1 MASVPLPGSVWRV
14 AKGNWRGDAAVIH
27 LALDV
32 GEKRIGVAV
41 SDETALLASPL
52 MTIRRKSTASA
63 LEAVARVV
71 VETGAELVVVGLPV
85 SFDGQLHGQAKAIQS
100 FAAKL
105 RGRLAQPV
113 TFADETLSSVRA
125 EEALRAAGARPDRI
139 RERLD
144 AAAAAVIL
152 QDYLDARN
160 RGEASRFTDLSHA
173 VDGGDVAE
181 RSGDVVEE

>member
-1 MASVPLPGSVWRV
+1 MIQPMV
-14 AKGNWRGDAAVIH
+14 H

-41 SDETALLASPL
+41 SDETETLASPRT
-52 MTIRRKSTASA
+52 TIRRTSTAAA
-63 LEAVARVV
+63 LEAVARLVA
-71 VETGAELVVVGLPV
+71 ESGAEVVVVGLPV
-85 SFDGQLHGQAKAIQS
+85 SFDGQLHGQAWAIQA

-105 RGRLAQPV
+105 RARIAQPV
-113 TFADETLSSVRA
+113 VFADETLSSVRA
-125 EEALRAAGARPDRI
+125 EEALRAAGMRPDRI

-160 RGEASRFTDLSHA
+160 RGEEQEITALNA
-173 VDGGDVAE
+173 GNDGGDAAG
-181 RSGDVVEE
+181 RSGDEVEE

>member
-1 MASVPLPGSVWRV
+1 M
-14 AKGNWRGDAAVIH
+14 IH

-41 SDETALLASPL
+41 SDETETLASPR
-52 MTIRRKSTASA
+52 TIIRRASTAAA
-63 LEAVARVV
+63 LEAVARLVA
-71 VETGAELVVVGLPV
+71 ESGAEVVVVGLPV
-85 SFDGQLHGQAKAIQS
+85 SFDGQLHGQARAIQA

-105 RGRLAQPV
+105 RERIAQPV
-113 TFADETLSSVRA
+113 VFADETLSSVRA
-125 EEALRAAGARPDRI
+125 EEALRAAGVRPDRI

-160 RGEASRFTDLSHA
+160 RGEAPQIIALNDS
-173 VDGGDVAE
+173 GDVAG
-181 RSGDVVEE
+181 RSGDEVEE

>member
-1 MASVPLPGSVWRV
+1 M
-14 AKGNWRGDAAVIH
+14 IH

-41 SDETALLASPL
+41 SDETETLASPR
-52 MTIRRKSTASA
+52 TPIRRVSTAAA
-63 LEAVARVV
+63 LEAVARLVA
-71 VETGAELVVVGLPV
+71 ESGAEVVVVGLPV
-85 SFDGQLHGQAKAIQS
+85 SFDGQLHGQARAIQA

-105 RGRLAQPV
+105 RERIAQPV
-113 TFADETLSSVRA
+113 VFADETLSSVRA
-125 EEALRAAGARPDRI
+125 EEALRAAGVRPDRI

-160 RGEASRFTDLSHA
+160 RGEAPQITARHDS
-173 VDGGDVAE
+173 GDVAR
-181 RSGDVVEE
+181 RSGDEVEE

>member
-1 MASVPLPGSVWRV
+1 VGFRQKRLANENLRETPAM
-14 AKGNWRGDAAVIH
+14 IH

-41 SDETALLASPL
+41 SDETGLLASPRTTL
-52 MTIRRKSTASA
+52 RRTSTAAA
-63 LEAVARVV
+63 LEAVARLVA
-71 VETGAELVVVGLPV
+71 ESGAEIVVVGLPV
-85 SFDGQLHGQAKAIQS
+85 SFDGQLHGQALAVQR

-105 RGRLAQPV
+105 RERIEEPV
-113 TFADETLSSVRA
+113 VFADETLSSVRA
-125 EEALRAAGARPDRI
+125 EEALRAAGVRPGRI

-144 AAAAAVIL
+144 AAAAAIIL

-160 RGEASRFTDLSHA
+160 RVVAE
-173 VDGGDVAE
+173 GGDVAE

>member
-1 MASVPLPGSVWRV
+1 MIHPM
-14 AKGNWRGDAAVIH
+14 IH

-41 SDETALLASPL
+41 SDETETLASPRT
-52 MTIRRKSTASA
+52 TIRRASTAAA
-63 LEAVARVV
+63 LEAVARL
-71 VETGAELVVVGLPV
+71 GAEVVVVGLPV
-85 SFDGQLHGQAKAIQS
+85 SFDGQLHGQARAVQS

-105 RGRLAQPV
+105 RKRIPQPV
-113 TFADETLSSVRA
+113 VFADETLSSVRA
-125 EEALRAAGARPDRI
+125 EEALRAAGVRPDRI

-152 QDYLDARN
+152 QDYLDARR
-160 RGEASRFTDLSHA
+160 RGEGQRFIAPDDS
-173 VDGGDVAE
+173 GDVAG